1 MKKFLLVISFTLGL
15 PILLLLAIYL
25 YTDPFCTLKK
35 FNLSH
40 VDQTNREYLST
51 ELFLKN
57 KDKYHY
63 DSFIFGSSRG
73 TGINTYTWKMYL
85 PNESQQYLFQA
96 WSETLTGIEL
106 KIEYLQ
112 KNNISIRNALVLID
126 IPGTFVENQLPHESL
141 TLKHYLF
148 TEQPRWVYNGIHFC
162 NFIQKSSLWIDAVKE
177 TINHESHPFTSD
189 TITNDNYVYNRIHYT
204 SLPKQ
209 DSMKS
214 TSNKVRQN
222 FFVKITNKSIDDIQM
237 SPKLIND
244 DFVCQLRNIKSI
256 FDENNTN
263 YQILITPGYCYTS
276 QYINSADLIMLKDI
290 FGDDRVHDYSTP
302 NDLNMDYNNFIDPS
316 HFDLHTGFI
325 MLQEIYTDTII
336 VQKYLHAL

>member
-1 MKKFLLVISFTLGL
+1 MKKFLLVISFTLEL

-35 FNLSH
+35 FDLSH

-51 ELFLKN
+51 ELFLRN

-112 KNNISIRNALVLID
+112 KNNIPMRNALVLID
-126 IPGTFVENQLPHESL
+126 IPGTFVENQLPYESL

-148 TEQPRWVYNGIHFC
+148 TGQPRWVYNGIHFF
-162 NFIQKSSLWIDAVKE
+162 NFIQKASLWIESMDE
-177 TINHESHPFTSD
+177 TINHMPHPITSD
-189 TITNDNYVYNRIHYT
+189 SITNDTYIDNINHYA
-204 SLPKQ
+204 SLPQQ
-209 DSMKS
+209 DSMMTT
-214 TSNKVRQN
+214 TSKVRQN
-222 FFVKITNKSIDDIQM
+222 LFAWIADKSIDDVQM
-237 SPKLIND
+237 SPPLINN
-244 DFVCQLRNIKSI
+244 DFLSQLHNIKCI

-263 YQILITPGYCYTS
+263 YQIIITPGYCYNT
-276 QYINSADLIMLKDI
+276 QYINTADLVILQNI
-290 FGDDRVHDYSTP
+290 FGEDRVHDYSAP
-302 NDLNMDYNNFIDPS
+302 NDLNMDYNNFMDPG